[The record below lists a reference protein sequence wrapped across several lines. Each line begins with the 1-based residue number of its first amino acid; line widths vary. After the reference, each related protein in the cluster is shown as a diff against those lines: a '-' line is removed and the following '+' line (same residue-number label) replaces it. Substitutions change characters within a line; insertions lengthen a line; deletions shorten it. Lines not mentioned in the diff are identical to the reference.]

1 MLTQPILQFGTSRF
15 LQAHVDLFVSEAL
28 ESGNADAVGGIAVVQ
43 TTDSPESASRVA
55 ALASGHGYPVR
66 IQGVKDGET
75 VDTTVMCRAIR
86 EAAQATRDWSTVRQA
101 FCGPVRIV
109 ISNTADQGFLLDA
122 RDDAGIVNDPAR
134 VPHSFPAKLLA
145 LLYARWQR
153 IPDTPLSIF
162 PCELIEKNGDTL
174 RGIVVDLARV
184 WSLPAGFVQYL
195 DSHCIWAN
203 SLVDR
208 IVPEP
213 LHPVGAIA
221 EPYALWAIEHQ
232 AGLQLPCS
240 HPCIVLTDDV
250 DHYERLKLFLL
261 NLGHTFLAERWLRD
275 GRPADETVLQ
285 AMNDTALRNEL
296 EALWREEVVPVFDA
310 MGKHDDALAYIA
322 GLRERFSNPF
332 LVHRLSDIARNHEPK
347 KQRRFAPVIALAES
361 LGLQLDQTRLKT
373 ALADRSV
380 AI

>member
-28 ESGNADAVGGIAVVQ
+28 ERGNDDAVGGIAVVQ

-66 IQGVKDGET
+66 IQGVQDGQIVDAT
-75 VDTTVMCRAIR
+75 VTCRAIR
-86 EAAQATRDWSTVRQA
+86 EAAQATRDWSTVREA

-109 ISNTADQGFLLDA
+109 ISNTADQGFLLDD

-145 LLYARWQR
+145 LLHARWQR
-153 IPDTPLSIF
+153 IPDAPLSIF

-174 RGIVVDLARV
+174 RGIVVDLAHS
-184 WSLPAGFVQYL
+184 WSLPSGFIHYL

-232 AGLQLPCS
+232 AGLQIPCS

-347 KQRRFAPVIALAES
+347 KQRRFVPVIALAES